1 MSRPTLAELLRQ
13 RVLVLDGATGTR
25 LQQETLT
32 AADFGGAEHE
42 GCYEALVLHRPEL
55 VEAVHREYLA
65 AGADIVET
73 NTFGGTPLVLA
84 EFGLAERAREI
95 NRRAAEIARA
105 ACDAAEAA
113 DAADPALA
121 AAARRPRFVAGS
133 IGPSTKSILLT
144 GGVTF
149 DQLADHFRVQA
160 LGLIEGGA
168 DYLLVETV
176 SDPVNAKAT
185 FCGIDDAFAELGL
198 RIPVALSVTVE
209 ASGVTLCGQS
219 AEAFY
224 TTVEQRELLYFGLN
238 CAVGPSFM
246 ADPIRSLAAIA
257 ECPIAC
263 VPNAGLPDEN
273 GRYAESPEQMAA
285 VFERFLAEGWLN
297 AIGGCCGTTAPH
309 VRAFATLAPR
319 FPPRVPLA
327 TRWGRVSGIEYLSLE
342 EDRRPLQVGERT
354 NVIGSRKFKRLVAEG
369 DFERAAELGR
379 GQVAAGAHILDVCL
393 ADPDRDEAADTSL
406 LLDALTRMVR
416 VPLMI
421 DSTDP
426 AVIEAALKK
435 IPGKPIV
442 NSVNLEDGEE
452 RFERI
457 APLAHRY
464 GAALVV
470 GTIDEDRVQGM
481 ALTAERKLAV
491 ARREYELL
499 TGKYGLHPTDL
510 IFDPLVFPCASGDVN
525 YKGSARETIEGV
537 RAIKQHLP
545 GVKTLLGVS
554 NVSFGLPPAGREVLN
569 SVFLHECVEAGL
581 DLAIVNSEKL
591 VRYAQIPEE
600 EREAALDLLYDR
612 GEDPIA
618 RFTALFREERRRQT
632 DDALAKAP
640 IEMRLSRRIVEA
652 RREGL
657 EDDLEEALSRYAPL
671 DVINGPLLDGMGEVG
686 RLFGNNELIVAEVL
700 QSAEVMKAAV
710 SYLERYMEPG
720 AEPQKGTVVLATVKG
735 DVHDIGKNLVSILFA
750 NNGFGVKDLGIK
762 VDPVTLARAIEEH
775 RPAIVGLSGLLVK
788 SAQQMAVTAA
798 DLKAMGIAVPVLCGG
813 AALTRKFTETRIAPA
828 YDGIVLYAKDAMD
841 GLALANR
848 IVDPRERPALEAA
861 VARLREAD
869 GASAVATSETAPA
882 AEPAA
887 AVIPVRAVAPAPDI
901 PKAPGFERHCLEA
914 NALEMLGWVNDQM
927 LYGRHL
933 GVKGNVR
940 GEHGEGNEKLASLKE
955 LVTGLVREGQAEGWL
970 RPRGVF
976 RFLPA
981 ASDGDALALRERPDG
996 PEVARFV
1003 FPRQRDRE
1011 RLCIADWVEPADGRP
1026 DSVALFVV
1034 SAGSGVRERVEAL
1047 KQQGEYLRSHALA
1060 ATALELA
1067 EATAEWLHARLRTA
1081 WGIPDPPGL
1090 TLSEMFRTRYRGLRV
1105 SFGYPACP
1113 ALEDQ
1118 ATLFR
1123 LLEPEKIGV
1132 RLTDGFMMDPEA
1144 SVSALVFHHP
1154 EAHYFVAG

>member
-1 MSRPTLAELLRQ
+1 MARPSLAHLLRQ

-25 LQQETLT
+25 LQQEGLG
-32 AADFGGAEHE
+32 AADFGGAAHE

-55 VEAVHREYLA
+55 IGEVHREYLE

-84 EFGLAERAREI
+84 EFGLAARAREI

-113 DAADPALA
+113 DPEQ
-121 AAARRPRFVAGS
+121 RPRFVAGS
-133 IGPSTKSILLT
+133 MGPTTKSILLT

-149 DQLADHFRVQA
+149 DELADHFRVQA

-168 DYLLVETV
+168 DYLLVETA
-176 SDPVNAKAT
+176 SDPLNVKAA
-185 FCGIDDAFAELGL
+185 FCGIDDAGAELGRTL
-198 RIPVALSVTVE
+198 PVALSVTVE
-209 ASGVTLCGQS
+209 ASGATLCGQS

-224 TTVEQRELLYFGLN
+224 TTVEHRPLLYIGLN

-246 ADPIRSLAAIA
+246 ADPVRSLAAIA

-263 VPNAGLPDEN
+263 VPNAGLPDEY
-273 GRYAESPEQMAA
+273 GRYAESPEQMAG
-285 VFERFLAEGWLN
+285 VFARFLAAGWLN
-297 AIGGCCGTTAPH
+297 AIGGCCGTTAEH
-309 VRAFATLAPR
+309 VRAFAALAQRFTPR
-319 FPPRVPLA
+319 TPLSG
-327 TRWGRVSGIEYLSLE
+327 RWGRVAGIEYLSLE

-354 NVIGSRKFKRLVAEG
+354 NVIGSRKFRKLVAEG
-369 DFERAAELGR
+369 NFERAAEVGR
-379 GQVAAGAHILDVCL
+379 AQVKAGAHILDVCL
-393 ADPDRDEAADTSL
+393 ADPDRDELADTGR

-416 VPLMI
+416 VPLMV
-421 DSTDP
+421 DSTD
-426 AVIEAALKK
+426 ALVIEAALKRV
-435 IPGKPIV
+435 PGKAII

-452 RFERI
+452 RFARI
-457 APLAHRY
+457 VPLVHRF

-470 GTIDEDRVQGM
+470 GTIDEDRIQGM
-481 ALTAERKLAV
+481 ALTAARKLAV
-491 ARREYELL
+491 ARREYDLL
-499 TGKYGLHPTDL
+499 TGKYGLPPTDL
-510 IFDPLVFPCASGDVN
+510 IFDPLVFPCASGDAN
-525 YKGSARETIEGV
+525 YRGSARETIAGV
-537 RAIKQHLP
+537 RAIKESLP
-545 GVKTLLGVS
+545 GVKTLLGIS

-591 VRYAQIPEE
+591 VRYAQIPAQ

-618 RFTALFREERRRQT
+618 SFTALFREERRREA
-632 DDALAKAP
+632 DDALARQP
-640 IEMRLSRRIVEA
+640 IETRLARRVVEA

-657 EDDLEEALSRYAPL
+657 EDDLEEALSRYIPL

-710 SYLERYMEPG
+710 AYLERYMEPG
-720 AEPQKGTVVLATVKG
+720 SEPQKGTVVLATVKG
-735 DVHDIGKNLVSILFA
+735 DVHDIGKNLVSILFS
-750 NNGFGVKDLGIK
+750 NNGFAVKDLGIK

-798 DLKAMGIAVPVLCGG
+798 DLREMGIAVPILCGG
-813 AALTRKFTETRIAPA
+813 AALTRRFAETRIAPA

-848 IVDPRERPALEAA
+848 IVDPRERPEIEAA
-861 VARLREAD
+861 GARLREAAAPGAVREAVTAAAGA
-869 GASAVATSETAPA
+869 GASAVAVVETAAPA
-882 AEPAA
+882 
-887 AVIPVRAVAPAPDI
+887 RAVAPAPDI

-914 NALEMLGWVNDQM
+914 NALEVLGWVNDQM

-940 GEHGEGNEKLASLKE
+940 GEHGAGNEKLAALKE

-970 RPRGVF
+970 TPRGVF

-981 ASDGDALALRERPDG
+981 ASDGDALILRGRPDG
-996 PEVARFV
+996 PEIARFA
-1003 FPRQRDRE
+1003 FPRQADRDR
-1011 RLCIADWVEPADGRP
+1011 LCLSDWVEPLGGRP
-1026 DSVALFVV
+1026 DSIAMFVV
-1034 SAGSGVRERVEAL
+1034 TAGTGVRERVEVL
-1047 KQQGEYLRSHALA
+1047 REKGEYLRSHALA

-1090 TLSEMFRTRYRGLRV
+1090 SLADIFRTRYRGLRV

-1118 ATLFR
+1118 TTLFR
-1123 LLEPEKIGV
+1123 LLEPERIGV
-1132 RLTDGFMMDPEA
+1132 RLTEGFMMDPEA

-1154 EAHYFVAG
+1154 EAHYFVAS

>member
-1 MSRPTLAELLRQ
+1 MPRPTLAELLRR

-84 EFGLAERAREI
+84 EFGLAARAREI

-105 ACDAAEAA
+105 ACAAAEGA
-113 DAADPALA
+113 DAPGPGG
-121 AAARRPRFVAGS
+121 ARRPRFVAGS
-133 IGPSTKSILLT
+133 MGPSTKSILLT

-198 RIPVALSVTVE
+198 RIPVALSITIE

-273 GRYAESPEQMAA
+273 GRYAETPEQMAA

-309 VRAFATLAPR
+309 VKAFAALAPR

-342 EDRRPLQVGERT
+342 EERRPLQVGERT

-369 DFERAAELGR
+369 DLERAAELGR

-393 ADPDRDEAADTSL
+393 ADPDRDEAADTEK

-421 DSTDP
+421 DSTDA

-435 IPGKPIV
+435 IPGKPII

-525 YKGSARETIEGV
+525 YKGSARETINGV

-591 VRYAQIPEE
+591 VRYAQIPDD

-618 RFTALFREERRRQT
+618 RFTALFREERRRET
-632 DDALAKAP
+632 DDALAKTP
-640 IEMRLSRRIVEA
+640 IETRLSRRIVEA

-671 DVINGPLLDGMGEVG
+671 EVINGPLLDGMGEVG

-750 NNGFGVKDLGIK
+750 NNGFAVKDLGIK

-828 YDGIVLYAKDAMD
+828 YGGIVLYAKDAMD

-861 VARLREAD
+861 VARLRAAE
-869 GASAVATSETAPA
+869 GASAVATSEAAPAAA

-887 AVIPVRAVAPAPDI
+887 PAIPVRAVSPAPDI

-940 GEHGEGNEKLASLKE
+940 GEHGEGNEKLAALKE

-976 RFLPA
+976 RFFPA
-981 ASDGDALALRERPDG
+981 TSDGNALALRERPDG

-1011 RLCIADWVEPADGRP
+1011 RLCISDWVEPASGRP
-1026 DSVALFVV
+1026 DSVAMFVV
-1034 SAGSGVRERVEAL
+1034 TAGSDVRARVEAL
-1047 KQQGEYLRSHALA
+1047 KEKGEYLRSHALA

-1067 EATAEWLHARLRTA
+1067 EATAEWLHARLRAA

-1132 RLTDGFMMDPEA
+1132 HLTEGFMMDPEA

-1154 EAHYFVAG
+1154 EARYFVAG